1 MSELYC
7 CGYLVVMIITA
18 TRHCMVILQYN
29 IVLPKAGKNNRL
41 HGTYSHYWLDM
52 QYNKGEV
59 LQLIIYTLILAI
71 TSSQSLQ

>member
-29 IVLPKAGKNNRL
+29 IVLPKGDKNKL
-41 HGTYSHYWLDM
+41 L
-52 QYNKGEV
+52 V
-59 LQLIIYTLILAI
+59 LNLFSFLARH
-71 TSSQSLQ
+71 TV